1 MNHDSFN
8 PLVYSWLLSP
18 VSSTLESTEIG
29 CSGSGG
35 PIIEP
40 SIARSEFEAGKV
52 GVQVVVG
59 ASSHLGQGELRG
71 EYVKS
76 QMYEVTKE
84 RRKEGRKAP

>member
-1 MNHDSFN
+1 MATSVASHMAPPRN
-8 PLVYSWLLSP
+8 VE
-18 VSSTLESTEIG
+18 SSCCLIN
-29 CSGSGG
+29 GG
-35 PIIEP
+35 MPRIT
-40 SIARSEFEAGKV
+40 RSEFEAGKV